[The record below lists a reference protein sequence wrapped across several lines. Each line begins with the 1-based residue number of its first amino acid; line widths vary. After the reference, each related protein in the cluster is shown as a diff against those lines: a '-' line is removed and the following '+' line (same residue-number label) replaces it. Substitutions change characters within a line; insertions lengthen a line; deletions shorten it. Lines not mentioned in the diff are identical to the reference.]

1 MTDEKDGDYCT
12 VCGGM
17 VPKGSD
23 VRIIPVDG
31 KEVGINQLAFILKEV
46 AGLNPMSEAQV
57 KEALLA
63 RVKALNY
70 VPTKKEAAY
79 ADALYGAYLRYLENE
94 E

>member
-1 MTDEKDGDYCT
+1 MADDKDGDYCT
-12 VCGGM
+12 ICGGI

-23 VRIIPVDG
+23 VAIITVDG
-31 KEVGINQLAFILKEV
+31 REVGINRLAFIIREV
-46 AGLNPMSEAQV
+46 ADHRPEGVAAI
-57 KEALLA
+57 KDALLT

-79 ADALYGAYLRYLENE
+79 ADAVYAEYLKYIAGE

>member
-1 MTDEKDGDYCT
+1 MPDDKEGDYCT

-23 VRIIPVDG
+23 VVIILVDG
-31 KEVGINQLAFILKEV
+31 REVGINQLAFIIKEV
-46 AGLNPMSEAQV
+46 AGLGPMSETKV
-57 KEALLA
+57 KEALLT

-79 ADALYGAYLRYLENE
+79 ADAVYMAYLGYMEKGE
-94 E
+94 

>member
-1 MTDEKDGDYCT
+1 MTDGKDGDYCT

-23 VRIIPVDG
+23 VYIIAVDG
-31 KEVGINQLAFILKEV
+31 KDVGINQLAFILREV
-46 AGLNPMSEAQV
+46 ADLKPMSEAQV

-79 ADALYGAYLRYLENE
+79 ADALYEAYLRYLENE

>member
-1 MTDEKDGDYCT
+1 MANEKDGDYCT

-31 KEVGINQLAFILKEV
+31 REVGINQLAFIIKEV
-46 AGLNPMSEAQV
+46 AELGLTGEAEV
-57 KEALLA
+57 KGALLV

-79 ADALYGAYLRYLENE
+79 ADAVYLEYLRYLEKGE
-94 E
+94 